1 MPSSLAALRM
11 YFSFSIDS
19 SILAPP
25 SPKAG
30 LPSHSIQNL
39 KEGFNFF
46 WEVMQ
51 KSMLTIF
58 TYKSCFSANVVGA
71 QCPPYIMEK
80 CYYSSTIYTTNQR
93 CSCLSGKEGQESN
106 RAVPQKSLRRNLRK
120 KNQLNHSRSIRRQ
133 LKSHGSNSGPKEY
146 PNTSTIRR

>member
-11 YFSFSIDS
+11 DFSFSIDS

-58 TYKSCFSANVVGA
+58 TYKSCFSANVIGTNIFMCCGKMLLLFNDLHYKPEMFMSVRKRKAREQPVRPTEEPAQKPAKEEPAEPQQINQASAEKPWFKFWPEGA
-71 QCPPYIMEK
+71 PK
-80 CYYSSTIYTTNQR
+80 
-93 CSCLSGKEGQESN
+93 
-106 RAVPQKSLRRNLRK
+106 PQAT
-120 KNQLNHSRSIRRQ
+120 
-133 LKSHGSNSGPKEY
+133 P
-146 PNTSTIRR
+146 